1 MPIAQ
6 PGNFPT
12 LDTVMQLVRSMVRDT
27 FPGVGG
33 QQGRIF
39 TNDAQFTL
47 PFLNSAIRWMNRAL
61 RNEGVTFPIRD
72 GVIISQIGPQANQ
85 DPGVFVSL
93 GFDGYFNGLTIDGT
107 KMLPGDC
114 FQPLVLRQRVSGSSN
129 RFSPMPKA
137 MEGLPSIFPQ
147 QWLGQWEWRNYALYM
162 NGSLQVMD
170 LMLRYVA
177 GQSPFNTLPAD
188 FSTTVIHVQDCEEAI
203 ANKMAQLYGERNNGE
218 APLIAAKEKA
228 ADAAIAEMAEAYV
241 RTQQTT
247 NYRRPSYGGG
257 GSGNDD
263 GYDNVGMGSSGV
275 NQ

>member
-12 LDTVMQLVRSMVRDT
+12 LDTIMQLVRSMVRDT

-61 RNEGVTFPIRD
+61 RNEGVTFPTRD

-129 RFSPMPKA
+129 RFSPMPQA

-147 QWLGQWEWRNYALYM
+147 QWLGQWEWRNYAIYM

-177 GQSPFNTLPAD
+177 GQSPFNTLPED
-188 FSTTVIHVQDCEEAI
+188 FSTTVIHVQDFEEAI

-218 APLIAAKEKA
+218 ATLIAAKEKS
-228 ADAAIAEMAEAYV
+228 ADTAIGEMAEAYV
-241 RTQQTT
+241 RRQQTV